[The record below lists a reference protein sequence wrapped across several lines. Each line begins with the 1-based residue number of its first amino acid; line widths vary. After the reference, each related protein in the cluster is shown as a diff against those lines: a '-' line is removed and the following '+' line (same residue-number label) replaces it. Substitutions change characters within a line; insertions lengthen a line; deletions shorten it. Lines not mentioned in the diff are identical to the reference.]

1 MYSAHNEYISDP
13 RYTWAIDTEAPLGG
27 SALPLSVEFFRDVFR
42 NGSKAQM
49 RMFEQDFLCTY
60 GATTNLTNGPHS
72 LSRLCFL
79 CRRCTADGG
88 VVCPAGDVSTGMQ
101 WFNAMGNMVILS
113 RLACCLCLANPESNT
128 RHRRARGECDPADLH
143 GVPGPYT
150 REHGA
155 ACRHECARHQR
166 QRPQQPG

>member
-13 RYTWAIDTEAPLGG
+13 RYTWAVDTEAPLGG
-27 SALPLSVEFFRDVFR
+27 SALPLSVEFYRDLFR

-79 CRRCTADGG
+79 CRRRCIADG
-88 VVCPAGDVSTGMQ
+88 
-101 WFNAMGNMVILS
+101 
-113 RLACCLCLANPESNT
+113 
-128 RHRRARGECDPADLH
+128 
-143 GVPGPYT
+143 
-150 REHGA
+150 
-155 ACRHECARHQR
+155 
-166 QRPQQPG
+166 